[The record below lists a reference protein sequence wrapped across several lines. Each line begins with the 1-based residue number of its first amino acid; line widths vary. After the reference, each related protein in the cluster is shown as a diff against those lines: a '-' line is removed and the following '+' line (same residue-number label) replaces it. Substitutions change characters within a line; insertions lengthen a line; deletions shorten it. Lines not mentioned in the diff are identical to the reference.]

1 MACSRAFCVPSGHL
15 LSFLGASAMSLHGSW
30 LPRLSELRQGSDTGE
45 LVPWCAQFQPQAL
58 SDAKSLLT
66 LPNCPVTFGNGRV
79 GSRPFPLRQVSSL
92 PLQTRVKGLCVSLT
106 NRPFSIP
113 TTKALSAL
121 QNKHN
126 RPTYNRAAFLH
137 WFVPPRKGPG
147 VEEAW
152 SFPSG

>member
-106 NRPFSIP
+106 VSLTNRPFSIP

-126 RPTYNRAAFLH
+126 RPTHVQQSSLFAL
-137 WFVPPRKGPG
+137 VCPTKEGT
-147 VEEAW
+147 W
-152 SFPSG
+152 S